1 MTCVSCKKSYSEE
14 FLKNSC
20 DAPCWN
26 GIEIGMT
33 KDDVL
38 RELTLEKRIE
48 VSEKKFNDRI
58 EYLTTSLR
66 NRKEIITFQFKD
78 NLLTNINHVFMKGAQ
93 RKLDF
98 ALEKFGVPSFVL
110 GTYSTHVFTY
120 NKVFLCYLEEGI
132 QIELGGEFKSES
144 PFHNY
149 EVNENSTVWT
159 INYFNPSEYGQAYNS
174 YYACLV
180 PDKKEYISHD
190 WHGYGKYATCDPE
203 TMDWCGE

>member
-1 MTCVSCKKSYSEE
+1 
-14 FLKNSC
+14 
-20 DAPCWN
+20 
-26 GIEIGMT
+26 MT

-38 RELTLEKRIE
+38 RELTIEKKYE

-66 NRKEIITFQFKD
+66 NGKEIITFQFKD
-78 NLLTNINHVFMKGAQ
+78 NFLTNINLVLKKGAK
-93 RKLDF
+93 RKLDV
-98 ALEKFGVPSFVL
+98 ALEKFGVPTFVI